1 MRNDRARKR
10 LGFTLLFLV
19 IAVTV
24 AAMVTGTAG
33 CGRNYTC
40 ADCHTDRERLLA
52 DLKADPI
59 KAPPKSTEQSG
70 EG

>member
-1 MRNDRARKR
+1 MQNDRAQRR
-10 LGFTLLFLV
+10 LGFALLFLV

-24 AAMVTGTAG
+24 VAMVTGTAG
-33 CGRNYTC
+33 CRRSYTC
-40 ADCHTDRERLLA
+40 IDCHTDRERLLA

>member
-1 MRNDRARKR
+1 MQNDRAQRR
-10 LGFTLLFLV
+10 LGFALLFLV
-19 IAVTV
+19 IAVTA

-33 CGRNYTC
+33 CGRSYTC
-40 ADCHTDRERLLA
+40 IDCHTDRERLLA

>member
-1 MRNDRARKR
+1 MQNDHAQRR

-24 AAMVTGTAG
+24 AAVVTGAAG
-33 CGRNYTC
+33 CGRSYTC
-40 ADCHTDRERLLA
+40 VDCHTDRERLLA

-59 KAPPKSTEQSG
+59 EAPPKSTEQSG